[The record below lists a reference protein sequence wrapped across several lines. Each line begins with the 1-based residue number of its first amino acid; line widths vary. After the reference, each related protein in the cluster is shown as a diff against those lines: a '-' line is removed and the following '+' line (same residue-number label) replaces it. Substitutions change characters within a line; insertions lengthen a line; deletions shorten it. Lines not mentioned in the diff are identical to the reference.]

1 MVNQDPQPE
10 VFETVFTAVDVNNT
24 NVLQNTVYT
33 LQGHNEQ
40 FRLYAI
46 GFDVVNN
53 GDNDSTPDFVDFD
66 ITISAGPN
74 NIPTNSFD
82 GGFIMSSRERIVAL
96 SCPVLLNFK
105 QPLQVKVENVSTSA
119 GATNYDV
126 IVRLIGETC
135 ILKR

>member
-10 VFETVFTAVDVNNT
+10 VFETVFNAVDVTNT
-24 NVLQNTVYT
+24 TVLQNTVYT

-82 GGFIMSSRERIVAL
+82 GGFIISSREKIVAL

-119 GATNYDV
+119 SSTDYDV

>member
-10 VFETVFTAVDVNNT
+10 VFETVFNAVDVTNT
-24 NVLQNTVYT
+24 TVLQNTVYT

-53 GDNDSTPDFVDFD
+53 EDNDSTPDFVDFD

-82 GGFIMSSRERIVAL
+82 GGFIMSSREKIVAL

-105 QPLQVKVENVSTSA
+105 HPLQVKVENVSTSA
-119 GATNYDV
+119 SSTDYDV

>member
-10 VFETVFTAVDVNNT
+10 VFETTFTGVDVNNT

-40 FRLYAI
+40 FRVYAV
-46 GFDVVNN
+46 GFDVVDT
-53 GDNDSTPDFVDFD
+53 GSSDATPNFVDFD

-82 GGFIMSSRERIVAL
+82 GGFIMNSREKVLPL

-119 GATNYDV
+119 GATSYDI